1 MNNDQN
7 KSFIGVLLL
16 FTAVMG
22 AVGLTH
28 LGNVLTPVTGDL
40 PWNPFT
46 LGIQLAT
53 GAVDWPTAATFLVGL
68 EVVVCVAALMV
79 WGTRTPSKTQEAA
92 QRMSPPGRI
101 NPAMSAART
110 TEAHR
115 LHPEAENIGP
125 GLTIGLVG
133 KNPIYQGWR

>member
-7 KSFIGVLLL
+7 KSFIGILIL

-68 EVVVCVAALMV
+68 EVLAGVAALMI

-92 QRMSPPGRI
+92 RRMSPPGRI
-101 NPAMSAART
+101 NPAMGPRPHHGSATPPPRGR
-110 TEAHR
+110 EHR
-115 LHPEAENIGP
+115 P
-125 GLTIGLVG
+125 GADDRAGG
-133 KNPIYQGWR
+133 